1 MFSYEALTDEQNTL
15 VSTQIPVQVDV
26 YIVNMFINNVFF
38 VSSAHAQCYGTHV
51 ISNEPGVLLLL
62 IH

>member
-1 MFSYEALTDEQNTL
+1 MNRILHTL

-38 VSSAHAQCYGTHV
+38 VSSAHAQCYVTHV

>member
-1 MFSYEALTDEQNTL
+1 MNRILHTL

-38 VSSAHAQCYGTHV
+38 VSSAHAHGTHV
-51 ISNEPGVLLLL
+51 ISNEPGVLLPL